1 MIRKTPLSLAIM
13 VALAGTGAHQGA
25 SAQQATG
32 SQRQQLDEIV
42 VTGTRTEGRTA
53 LQSLAPVDLLSAAD
67 LEAHGS
73 TELNTVLSYSLPSF
87 NFPNPA
93 INDGT
98 DSIRPA
104 QLRGL
109 SPDQTLVLVNGKR
122 RHTSALL
129 NLNQVGRG
137 AAAVDLNTIPTGAVG
152 ALEVLRD
159 GASAQY
165 GSDAI
170 AGVINVR
177 LREAREGGGVTLTYG
192 EHLTEL
198 DGPRST
204 RNIRDGETVTVGAW
218 AGLPLGAEGFLTVS
232 GEYRDRSNTNRADID
247 TQRQYPLLPD
257 GSLDPRETQFNRLNW
272 RQGLAD
278 VRDITLMLNAGLPI
292 RPDLELYGFASY
304 QDRDST
310 SVGFYRRAL
319 DARNVPEI
327 YPNGFLPQINPEITD
342 LSVAGGA
349 RGEAG
354 EWGWDASIVYGSNE
368 VDWNIRNSLNRSLGV
383 DSPTEFDA
391 GSLKF
396 EQTVLNL
403 DAARAFPVAA
413 FAGPLNVAF
422 GAEYRNES
430 YKLGAGEPDSYF
442 GVPGLAGGSQV
453 FPGYQPQN
461 AVSESRDSFG
471 LYVDLEADFTDR
483 FVGSAALRFEDYSD
497 FGSTLNA
504 KLAARLQ
511 ATDAVAV
518 RGAVSTGF
526 RAPSL
531 HQSHYTATSTVVSTV
546 DGQLVFN
553 ETGTFAVD
561 SDIARALGSQPLDAE
576 EALNISLGMVLTTGG
591 LVLTVDAYRIEID
604 DRVLLSENLGGTARP
619 DIVALLPEGVTQAR
633 FFLNAADSRT
643 TGIDAVASYAWDMGT
658 AGEFTATA
666 AANWNKTSLSNLR
679 STGVLSELDPPPT
692 VFGRQNLLRQEEGA
706 PRNKYILG
714 LDWSRDNVSAFVRA
728 TRFGSVLIS
737 ANSPASDWTVD
748 SMWVVDVEGTVGLTE
763 RLSVSL
769 GANNLFDDYPTQNP
783 FFNPIT
789 GNAPFLFSAFSPAGF
804 SGRYVYARARYSW

>member
-1 MIRKTPLSLAIM
+1 MM
-13 VALAGTGAHQGA
+13 ALAGTGAHQAA
-25 SAQQATG
+25 SAQQAAG

-137 AAAVDLNTIPTGAVG
+137 AAAVDLNTIPTAAVG

-192 EHLTEL
+192 EHLTEFK
-198 DGPRST
+198 GPRST
-204 RNIRDGETVTVGAW
+204 RNIRDGETVTLGAW

-232 GEYRDRSNTNRADID
+232 GEYRDRSNTNRAELD
-247 TQRQYPLLPD
+247 TVFNYPLQPD

-278 VRDITLMLNAGLPI
+278 VRDVTLMLNAGLPI
-292 RPDLELYGFASY
+292 NPDLELYGFASY

-310 SVGFYRRAL
+310 SVGFYRRAR

-342 LSVAGGA
+342 LSMAGGA

-396 EQTVLNL
+396 EQTVLNV
-403 DAARAFPVAA
+403 DAARALSVAA
-413 FAGPLNVAF
+413 FTGPLNVAF
-422 GAEYRNES
+422 GAEYRNERF
-430 YKLGAGEPDSYF
+430 KIGAGEPDSYF
-442 GVPGLAGGSQV
+442 GAPGFAAGSQV
-453 FPGYQPQN
+453 FPGYAPQN

-471 LYVDLEADFTDR
+471 LYVDLEADITDR
-483 FVGSAALRFEDYSD
+483 FIGSAALRFEDYSD

-531 HQSHYTATSTVVSTV
+531 HQSHFQATATVVSTI
-546 DGQLVFN
+546 DGALVFN

-576 EALNISLGMVLTTGG
+576 EALNISLGMVVATGG

-604 DRVLLSENLGGTARP
+604 DRVLLSENLGGAARP
-619 DIVALLPEGVTQAR
+619 DIVALLPEGITQAR

-643 TGIDAVASYAWDMGT
+643 TGIDAVASYAWEMGGL
-658 AGEFTATA
+658 GEFNATA
-666 AANWNKTSLSNLR
+666 AANWNKTTLSNLR

-692 VFGRQNLLRQEEGA
+692 VFARENVLRQEEGA

-714 LDWSRDNVSAFVRA
+714 LDWSRDDVSAFVRA
-728 TRFGSVLIS
+728 TRFGSVLIA
-737 ANSPASDWTVD
+737 ANNPASDWTID

-769 GANNLFDDYPTQNP
+769 GANNLFDQYPTQNP
-783 FFNPIT
+783 FFNAAT
-789 GNAPFLFSAFSPAGF
+789 GPTPFVFSAFSPAGF